1 MKSIARTKRKQ
12 GSPVDVPYNIGV
24 HQAHCCARHGCKYG
38 DNPCPVEH
46 GGAVQD
52 YPCYYCSSVDEA
64 RHGIWL
70 ALGSVKEAI
79 AELRWARRVE
89 KIRKKT
95 REAE

>member
-1 MKSIARTKRKQ
+1 
-12 GSPVDVPYNIGV
+12 
-24 HQAHCCARHGCKYG
+24 
-38 DNPCPVEH
+38 VEH